1 MDWFFSYEVSMWHEN
16 KDLGKVVEVSQLTS
30 NPPVNAVV
38 GKICG
43 RSLCY
48 LKKRHSKAVL
58 AV

>member
-1 MDWFFSYEVSMWHEN
+1 MWHEN